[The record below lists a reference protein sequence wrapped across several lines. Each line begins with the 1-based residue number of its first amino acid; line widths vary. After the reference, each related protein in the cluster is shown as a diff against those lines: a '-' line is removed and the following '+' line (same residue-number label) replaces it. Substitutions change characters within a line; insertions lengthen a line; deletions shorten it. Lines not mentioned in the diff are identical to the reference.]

1 MQIERLGAI
10 AMSEPLPSH
19 LRPIVFAT
27 NELMLD
33 LIYLL
38 QTYTKADLESMLI
51 LLCVTDATMR
61 PFMHEAAPTV
71 ELLAD
76 PKPSDA
82 TRGAISRRMIAD
94 KTGLSRETVRR
105 KTQELAE
112 AGLVHIDADGRVRS
126 AQRLGEPEFARAV
139 EAGHRVVVAYVR
151 RLQSFGIDWENP
163 LTAAPGS

>member
-1 MQIERLGAI
+1 
-10 AMSEPLPSH
+10 MSAQLPNH

-38 QTYTKADLESMLI
+38 QSYAKTDLESLVI

-61 PFMHEAAPTV
+61 PFMHDAKPDE
-71 ELLAD
+71 ELLAT
-76 PKPSDA
+76 PKPSDQI
-82 TRGAISRRMIAD
+82 RGAISRRMIAD

-112 AGLVHIDADGRVRS
+112 VGLIKVDPDDRVRA
-126 AQRLGEPEFARAV
+126 AQRLDENDFASTVENGHKAV
-139 EAGHRVVVAYVR
+139 VRYIR
-151 RLQSFGIDWENP
+151 RLQSYGIDWDKVP
-163 LTAAPGS
+163 